1 MASLSVAGNQDK
13 TDQDPT
19 DIGEENLNRNQLKN
33 PTFTKK
39 RRCVPRNGRCAT
51 DLDCCDGIPC
61 HGLNG
66 NNRCVTDR
74 EFGKSIINGF
84 IIAVVFLVGCSLL
97 GILLGLCR
105 IALCRQRVNTL

>member
-19 DIGEENLNRNQLKN
+19 DISEENLNHNQLEN
-33 PTFTKK
+33 PTFTK
-39 RRCVPRNGRCAT
+39 RRCVPRNGHCAT

-66 NNRCVTDR
+66 NNHCITDR
-74 EFGKSIINGF
+74 EFGKSII
-84 IIAVVFLVGCSLL
+84 LL
-97 GILLGLCR
+97 GILIGLCR
-105 IALCRQRVNTL
+105 IVLCRQRVNTL